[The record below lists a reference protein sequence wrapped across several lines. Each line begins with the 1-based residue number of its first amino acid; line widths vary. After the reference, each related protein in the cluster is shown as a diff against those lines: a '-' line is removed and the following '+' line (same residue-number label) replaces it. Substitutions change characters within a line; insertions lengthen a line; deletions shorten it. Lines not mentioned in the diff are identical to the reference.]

1 MNETLEYS
9 NAYKEVLEVLR
20 NMSES
25 DYNKIP
31 KNMIKVFETY
41 CNKDYN
47 FKYDVEKSFEQ
58 QQLSKRAKIILA
70 ILFRDYWASPEQK
83 EKILAKEK
91 YDMQQLEYK
100 KMENYNPDDLFKN
113 KVSKVDVDT
122 VQSSDAL
129 VEYKESI
136 FTKILNWFKRTF

>member
-1 MNETLEYS
+1 MNEILEYS
-9 NAYKEVLEVLR
+9 NAYTEVLEVLR
-20 NMSES
+20 NMSET

-31 KNMIKVFETY
+31 KNMIRTFETY
-41 CNKDYN
+41 CNKDYD
-47 FKYDVEKSFEQ
+47 FKYDIKKNFEQ

-70 ILFRDYWASPEQK
+70 ILFRDYWASAKQK

-100 KMENYNPDDLFKN
+100 KMEKYNPDNLFKN
-113 KVSKVDVDT
+113 KVLKVEK
-122 VQSSDAL
+122 VQNSNAM

-136 FTKILNWFKRTF
+136 FTKIISWFKRTF